1 MSINNIIKKIKKYLP
16 IIFIIAL
23 LLFVILIYILCPEKV
38 SRIIFL
44 SILAISLTIRF
55 IMEILA
61 KKDYL
66 KIDIKDKKTI
76 LKKIYKKLDLDKTN
90 NIIAIYT
97 KDENIVSNTKKLFP
111 GSKKEKQKNT
121 YSILLPDVE
130 LKTLLSY
137 LKNNDPD
144 RIIIHQFMLKDKD
157 NPKSINRKLSICIDK
172 QLFIKFPK
180 NSITKEE
187 KQKLKE
193 DLS

>member
-1 MSINNIIKKIKKYLP
+1 MNISNIKRIIKKNIP
-16 IIFIIAL
+16 IIFAIAL
-23 LLFVILIYILCPEKV
+23 LIFVILIYIIFPEKV
-38 SRIIFL
+38 SRIIYL
-44 SILAISLTIRF
+44 SILAISLTLRF
-55 IMEILA
+55 FIELLA

-111 GSKKEKQKNT
+111 GSKEEKQKNT
-121 YSILLPDVE
+121 YSILLPEVE

-137 LKNNDPD
+137 LKNNNPD

-180 NSITKEE
+180 NSITKDE

>member
-1 MSINNIIKKIKKYLP
+1 MSISNIKRIIKKNLLT
-16 IIFIIAL
+16 IFIIAL
-23 LLFVILIYILCPEKV
+23 LIFVLLIYILCSEKV
-38 SRIIFL
+38 SKIIYL

-55 IMEILA
+55 FIELLA

-66 KIDIKDKKTI
+66 KLDIQDKKTI
-76 LKKIYKKLDLDKTN
+76 LKKLYKVLDLDKTN

-97 KDENIVSNTKKLFP
+97 KDEKIVSNTKKLFP
-111 GSKKEKQKNT
+111 GSKEDKQKNT
-121 YSILLPDVE
+121 YSILLPEVE

-137 LKNNDPD
+137 LKNNNPD